1 MYFYKF
7 SSLEIF
13 MKKKVQVQLSVMMF
27 LEFFVWGA
35 WFVTL
40 GTYLGQ
46 TLKFDGVNIGSAYST
61 MPWGAII
68 APFFVGMIADRFF
81 SAEKVMGVLHLVGGV
96 VMFFVAQ
103 VTSPGA
109 FFAVLLIYALCY
121 SPTLALVNAISFN
134 HMENTEKQ
142 FPLIRVFGTLGWI
155 VAGLLVG
162 YLKINGAGIEPTS
175 IPLKIAAGAS
185 IIMGLYSFTLPK
197 TPPKDLGHKVTVRD
211 ILGLDALK
219 LLKDR
224 SYAIFIISSLLICI
238 PLAFYYN
245 FTNLFLNE
253 VGVQNAAGKMTM
265 GQMSEVFFMVVM
277 PFFFARLGVKK
288 MLLFGMIAWA
298 ARYVLFAFGNPT
310 DLVVMYYFGILLHG
324 ICYDFFF
331 VTGQLYVDK
340 KAPKEIRASAQGF
353 IALVTYGIGLLI
365 GAWVAGPVVTK
376 FQQMQGAEIIGHNWQ
391 MIWIIPAVM
400 AAVIILAFT
409 ALFKENKS

>member
-1 MYFYKF
+1 MN
-7 SSLEIF
+7 
-13 MKKKVQVQLSVMMF
+13 KKVQTQLSVMMF
-27 LEFFVWGA
+27 IEFFVWGA

-46 TLKFDGVNIGSAYST
+46 TLKFDGVNIGGAYST

-96 VMFFVAQ
+96 VLFYVSQ

-109 FFAVLLIYALCY
+109 FFTVLLIYALCY
-121 SPTLALVNAISFN
+121 NPTLALVNAISFN

-142 FPLIRVFGTLGWI
+142 FPIIRVFGTLGWI
-155 VAGLLVG
+155 VAGLIVG
-162 YLKINGAGIEPTS
+162 YLKIDGVGIEPTA

-185 IIMGLYSFTLPK
+185 IIMGLYSFTLPN

-211 ILGLDALK
+211 ILGLEALK

-265 GQMSEVFFMVVM
+265 GQMSEVIFMIIM

-298 ARYVLFAFGNPT
+298 IRYLLFAFGNP
-310 DLVVMYYFGILLHG
+310 DNLVMMYYFGILLHG

-331 VTGQLYVDK
+331 VTGQLYVDR

-353 IALVTYGIGLLI
+353 IALITYGFGLLI
-365 GAWVAGPVVTK
+365 GAWIAGPVVTK
-376 FQQMQGAEIIGHNWQ
+376 FQQMQGTEIIGHNWQ
-391 MIWIIPAVM
+391 IIWIIPAVM
-400 AAVIILAFT
+400 AAVIILVFT
-409 ALFKENKS
+409 LLFKENES

>member
-1 MYFYKF
+1 
-7 SSLEIF
+7 
-13 MKKKVQVQLSVMMF
+13 MKKTVQAQLSVMMF
-27 LEFFVWGA
+27 IEFFVWGA
-35 WFVTL
+35 WYVTL
-40 GTYLGQ
+40 GTYLSQ
-46 TLKFDGVNIGSAYST
+46 ALKFDGIDIGSAYST
-61 MPWGAII
+61 MPWGAIL

-81 SAEKVMGVLHLVGGV
+81 SAQKVMGVLHLVGGIV
-96 VMFFVAQ
+96 LFYVAR
-103 VTSPGA
+103 VSTPLT

-134 HMENTEKQ
+134 QMENTEKE

-162 YLKINGAGIEPTS
+162 FLKINGQGIEPTKY
-175 IPLKIAAGAS
+175 PLLIASGSS
-185 IIMGLYSFTLPK
+185 IIMGIYSFFLPK
-197 TPPKDLGHKVTVRD
+197 TPPKDLGHKVTIKD

-224 SYAIFIISSLLICI
+224 SYAIFILSSLLICI

-253 VGVQNAAGKMTM
+253 QNIANAASKMTL
-265 GQMSEVFFMVVM
+265 GQGSEVFFMLVM

-288 MLLFGMIAWA
+288 MLLVGMIAWA
-298 ARYVLFAFGNPT
+298 GRYVLFAFGNPT
-310 DLVVMYYFGILLHG
+310 DLVFMYYIGILFHG

-353 IALVTYGIGLLI
+353 IALVTYGVGLLI
-365 GAWVAGPVVTK
+365 GAWVAGPVVK
-376 FQQMQGAEIIGHNWQ
+376 YYQKMEGADIIGHNWQ

-400 AAVIILAFT
+400 ATVVIV
-409 ALFKENKS
+409 LFVLFFNEKSEKV